1 MQGSIKRNI
10 FVAATYAGVL
20 LLGLLLGQKY
30 ADEQGNNQPT
40 SLLTGGLTGN
50 SEKVQY
56 LINLIADNYVDK
68 VNLDTIQD
76 EAIQHIITRL
86 DPFSTFLKPNER
98 LAQTEALEGTFEG
111 IGVEYFNLNDTL
123 FVVGMIA
130 GGPAE
135 KSGMK
140 IGDRLIKIANQ
151 NIAGI
156 KVKEKDV
163 ERLIRGKK
171 GSTVEI
177 IIKRNKEILTTALK
191 VVRDQVKVSTLD
203 ASYMIA
209 PKIAYVKIRRFG
221 HQTAEDFKVRL
232 RDLKKAGAQ
241 DLILDLRGNGGGY
254 LHAAIDLASAFF
266 KEKRLLMYTEGVN
279 ELRRDYFSEEAGDF
293 NEGRII
299 VLINEETASASEIV
313 TGALQDLDRGT
324 IVGRRS
330 YGKGLVQEQF
340 DFADGSAVNLTVA
353 RYYTPLGRC
362 IQRKYTRAN
371 YDQSKYMTTF
381 DLWTLDTEFSTHE
394 MYTTS
399 KGKML
404 FGGGGIQPDVVIP
417 IDSNEVSSKYREIY
431 HSNSIEEFVYD
442 RFTRKLPA
450 YSIENF
456 LSGYHLPEAEFN
468 AFISFL
474 LKKGITVN
482 KGEASR
488 LHEIIQ
494 SDIEALVGRYYFGRE
509 AYFKIKNRRDHF
521 IAGAFHSLGVPM
533 LMH

>member
-20 LLGLLLGQKY
+20 LVGLLLGQKY
-30 ADEQGNNQPT
+30 ADEQGNKQST
-40 SLLTGGLTGN
+40 SILAGGLTGN

-56 LINLIADNYVDK
+56 LVNLISDNYVDK
-68 VNLDTIQD
+68 VSLDTIQD

-86 DPFSTFLKPNER
+86 DPFSTYLKPNER
-98 LAQTEALEGTFEG
+98 LAQAEALEGTFDG

-123 FVVGMIA
+123 LVVGMISA
-130 GGPAE
+130 GPAE

-140 IGDRLIKIANQ
+140 IGDRLVKIANR
-151 NIAGI
+151 NIAGVRVTENEVD
-156 KVKEKDV
+156 K
-163 ERLIRGKK
+163 LIRGKK
-171 GSTVEI
+171 GSTVDI
-177 IIKRNKEILTTALK
+177 IVKRNNEILTTPLK
-191 VVRDQVKVSTLD
+191 VVRDQVSVSTLD

-209 PKIAYVKIRRFG
+209 PKVAYVKIRRFG
-221 HQTAEDFKVRL
+221 HQTSEDFKIKL
-232 RDLKKAGAQ
+232 RDLRKSGAQ

-254 LHAAIDLASAFF
+254 VHTAIEIASMFF
-266 KEKRLLMYTEGVN
+266 KDKRLLMYTEGAN
-279 ELRRDYFSEEAGDF
+279 ELRRDYFSKETGDF
-293 NEGRII
+293 SEGRIVI
-299 VLINEETASASEIV
+299 LINEDSASASEIV

-324 IVGRRS
+324 VVGRRS

-381 DLWTLDTEFSTHE
+381 DLWTLDTEFNPHDL
-394 MYTTS
+394 YTTS

-404 FGGGGIQPDVVIP
+404 FGGGGIQPDVLIP
-417 IDSNEVSSKYREIY
+417 IDSNEISAKYREIY
-431 HSNSIEEFVYD
+431 HSNSIQEFVYD
-442 RFTRKLPA
+442 RFTKKLPA

-456 LSGYHLPEAEFN
+456 LSGYNLPDSEFN
-468 AFISFL
+468 DFISFL
-474 LKKGITVN
+474 LKKGIAVN
-482 KGEASR
+482 KLEADR
-488 LHEIIQ
+488 LHQIIQ

-509 AYFKIKNRRDHF
+509 AYFKIKNRKDHF
-521 IAGAFHSLGVPM
+521 VAGAFRALGIQ
-533 LMH
+533 MH

>member
-1 MQGSIKRNI
+1 MQKSIKRNI

-20 LLGLLLGQKY
+20 LLGLLLGQRY
-30 ADEQGNNQPT
+30 ADEQGNKQ
-40 SLLTGGLTGN
+40 SISILTGGLTGN

-56 LINLIADNYVDK
+56 MVNLIADNYVDK

-86 DPFSTFLKPNER
+86 DPFSTYLKPNER
-98 LAQTEALEGTFEG
+98 LAQSEALEGTFDG

-123 FVVGMIA
+123 LVVGMIA

-140 IGDRLIKIANQ
+140 IGDRLVKIANR
-151 NIAGI
+151 NIAGVRVTENVVD
-156 KVKEKDV
+156 K
-163 ERLIRGKK
+163 LIRGKK
-171 GSTVEI
+171 GSIVDI
-177 IIKRNKEILTTALK
+177 IIKRNNEILTTALK
-191 VVRDQVKVSTLD
+191 VVRDQVSVSTLD

-209 PKIAYVKIRRFG
+209 PKVAYVKIRRFG
-221 HQTAEDFKVRL
+221 HHTADDFKIKL
-232 RDLKKAGAQ
+232 RDLKKSGAE

-254 LHAAIDLASAFF
+254 VHTAIEMASMFF
-266 KEKRLLMYTEGVN
+266 KDKRLLMYTEGAN
-279 ELRRDYFSEEAGDF
+279 ELRRDYFSKEPGGFAD
-293 NEGRII
+293 GRIM

-324 IVGRRS
+324 VVGRRS

-371 YDQSKYMTTF
+371 YDQSNYMTTF
-381 DLWTLDTEFSTHE
+381 DLWTMETEFSPHD

-404 FGGGGIQPDVVIP
+404 FGGGGIQPDILIP
-417 IDSNEVSSKYREIY
+417 IDSNEISSKYREIY
-431 HSNSIEEFVYD
+431 HSNSIQEFVYD
-442 RFTRKLPA
+442 RFTKKLPA

-456 LSGYHLPEAEFN
+456 LSGYNLPDAEFN
-468 AFISFL
+468 DFITFL
-474 LKKGITVN
+474 QTKAIAVN
-482 KGEASR
+482 KLEADR
-488 LHEIIQ
+488 LHQIIQ

-509 AYFKIKNRRDHF
+509 AYYKIKNRKDFF
-521 IAGAFHSLGVPM
+521 IVGALDALGIQR
-533 LMH
+533 H